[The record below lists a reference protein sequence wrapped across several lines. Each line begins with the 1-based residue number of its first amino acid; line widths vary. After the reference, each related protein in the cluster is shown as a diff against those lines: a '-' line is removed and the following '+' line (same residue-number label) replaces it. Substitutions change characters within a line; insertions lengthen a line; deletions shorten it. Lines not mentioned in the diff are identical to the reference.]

1 MHDGR
6 GGQPADPSAA
16 VAILWLSRSLAFQTG
31 VLRGLLADRYATLSA
46 VARAAYCEELEPHH
60 SWLLRGNVRAG
71 LMSMPS
77 RVEFCA
83 RLAPTAAAAER
94 EPLCYS
100 EMGALIQVQ
109 EQILGEM
116 RALLTA
122 FGFGT

>member
-1 MHDGR
+1 MTGSCP
-6 GGQPADPSAA
+6 PAPA
-16 VAILWLSRSLAFQTG
+16 
-31 VLRGLLADRYATLSA
+31 
-46 VARAAYCEELEPHH
+46 
-60 SWLLRGNVRAG
+60 
-71 LMSMPS
+71 
-77 RVEFCA
+77 
-83 RLAPTAAAAER
+83 AAAAER